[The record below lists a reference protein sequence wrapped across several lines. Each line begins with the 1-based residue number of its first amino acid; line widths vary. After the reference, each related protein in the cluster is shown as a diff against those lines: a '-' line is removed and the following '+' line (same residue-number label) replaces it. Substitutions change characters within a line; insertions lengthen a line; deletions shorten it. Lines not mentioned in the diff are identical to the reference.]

1 MKCAKLAFSRQ
12 SKKNLSPPHLCEE
25 QRMFF
30 SALLLPPPVLTQSS
44 PAELAPGHA
53 RARTGGKMEA
63 GAKRENPQIPSQVQ
77 R

>member
-1 MKCAKLAFSRQ
+1 
-12 SKKNLSPPHLCEE
+12 
-25 QRMFF
+25 MFF
-30 SALLLPPPVLTQSS
+30 PALLLPPPVLTQSS